1 MKKVDLHIHT
11 VSTKSDSSFEFDIN
25 TLKDY
30 VQQRELDVIA
40 IVNHNLFDIEQY
52 NMISKELPDTVV
64 FPGIEVNIGQNKGHL
79 IVISDIEHVV
89 DFAGKCEEV
98 EKQICTPAD
107 SLNINQFKS
116 IFGDLKQY
124 LLIPHYDKTPSV
136 DKTILKELEDNIFC
150 GEVNSPKKFIY
161 CMKDDT
167 SLCPV
172 YFSDFRAK
180 KDETTFPVRQT
191 YIDVDEI
198 SVASMKK
205 AFIDKKKVCLTR
217 SEGNDMFEAFPDF
230 TISTGLN
237 VIMGGR
243 SSGKTYTLDKIEKSN
258 ANVKYIR
265 QFDLLEK
272 DSESVEEKKFT
283 GAIANKRSYAETIYF
298 APFKQVVEEIKDI
311 SLEEDDL
318 NLNQYLESLIKHAK
332 EYERADSFAKC
343 KLYSESKYQ
352 YNDLQNL
359 DKIIQSAQNLLECT
373 QYQDIITA
381 IIDRDKLIELLKAL
395 INRYI
400 AEDETNKKRQWVDSV
415 VADIKRKLQAKSSS
429 IQIPEVDFYKIQMN
443 RKKVELFDA
452 VVKKISE
459 PIIINEQELE
469 GFKIRVSTE
478 LYTNARDMQTYS
490 KSKMKFSDAFNNYGK
505 PYKFLKELIGI
516 TELPESEY
524 YKYFVKVKYEVLNK
538 YGYKVSG
545 GERAEFNLL
554 QQIQDARQYDIL
566 MIDEPESS
574 FDNLF
579 LKDKVNH
586 MIKDISQ
593 DMPVI
598 IVTHNST
605 IGASIKPD
613 YLIYT
618 VRNVIDANN
627 VEYEIYTGHPSNKI
641 LKSRDGKD
649 IPNIQVTMDCLE
661 AGEEAYKERQR
672 DYEILR
678 N

>member
-11 VSTKSDSSFEFDIN
+11 VSTISDSFFEFDIN

-52 NMISKELPDTVV
+52 NLISEELPDTVV

-89 DFAGKCEEV
+89 NFAGKCEKV
-98 EKQICTPAD
+98 EKQICTSAD

-136 DKTILKELEDNIFC
+136 DKSILKELEDNIFC

-161 CMKDDT
+161 CMKDDA

-180 KDETTFPVRQT
+180 KDETNFPVRQT
-191 YIDVDEI
+191 YIDIDEI
-198 SVASMKK
+198 SVASLKK
-205 AFIDKKKVCLTR
+205 AFRDKKKVCLTR

-243 SSGKTYTLDKIEKSN
+243 SSGKTHTLDKIEKSN

-272 DSESVEEKKFT
+272 DSETVEERKFT
-283 GAIANKRSYAETIYF
+283 GAIANKRSYAEIIYF

-352 YNDLQNL
+352 YNDLENL
-359 DKIIQSAQNLLECT
+359 DKIIQSVENLLEST

-381 IIDRDKLIELLKAL
+381 IIGKDKLIELLKAL

-400 AEDETNKKRQWVDSV
+400 SEDETNKKRKWVDSV

-452 VVKKISE
+452 VVKKISK
-459 PIIINEQELE
+459 PIIISEQELE
-469 GFKIRVSTE
+469 GFRIRVSTE
-478 LYTNARDMQTYS
+478 MFTNARDMQTYS

-524 YKYFVKVKYEVLNK
+524 YKYFVKVKYEVLNQ